1 MSAEPTPSDFQSRAP
16 MALPTGPVNDVGRR
30 DSPRK
35 TPAARERI
43 AVNSRRRLG
52 VLDLYLS
59 LRIARNDI
67 EYVDFG

>member
-16 MALPTGPVNDVGRR
+16 MALPTGPVKDVGRR

-35 TPAARERI
+35 TPAASERI

-52 VLDLYLS
+52 VLNLYLS

-67 EYVDFG
+67 EYVDVG